1 MTNKKMNKKQLTAMV
16 LATVMTVGNFAY
28 TYADSDVGVDRN
40 VKYTTST
47 DKDGIKDP
55 NFTHYDGMNHTSQ
68 CGEKIYD
75 TKLTIGDLNK
85 GMDDLVSND
94 KKLNQDIK
102 NEAKARQDADAAEA
116 KARQDGDIVS
126 GSVNNNKLTLVKGDN
141 STVDID
147 VSGIQGKDTYVE
159 SGTYNSDDQKI
170 TLRRNDG
177 TDVDV
182 QLDNVA
188 KASDLN
194 TVKDNVTNIDNRVT
208 KVEGD
213 VTNIDNRVT
222 KVEGD
227 VTSIDNRVTTVEGN
241 VNDLTQRVTNNENNI
256 TNLQGDVTNI
266 KNDVTNVKND
276 VKNLGDRVTKVE
288 GQDIVKGELTDNKL
302 TLTKKD
308 NTTVTVDGVAAKAD
322 VDAEAT
328 TRADADAKLD
338 QAIKSE
344 ATTRASEDVKL
355 DTKISNEA
363 KARQDGDTKL
373 DHMISQET
381 KDRIAQDM
389 VLQGQDIKSARME
402 GNTLILERN
411 NTEQLSV
418 DGIANTGDIDNL
430 QTQVTNN
437 YNQIQQNT
445 TNIHNEANERRQ
457 EDARLDQR
465 IDAMHQDLAGITS
478 RISSLEDRVNKVGAL
493 AIAHASLKPLTT
505 YDYRYKW
512 SGAFGTGHYKGAN
525 ALAFGLFYQPNED
538 VLVNLSVSNCSG
550 ETGVGAGV
558 TFRIK

>member
-1 MTNKKMNKKQLTAMV
+1 MTNTKMNKKQLTAMV

-213 VTNIDNRVT
+213 VT
-222 KVEGD
+222 
-227 VTSIDNRVTTVEGN
+227 SIDNRVTTVEGN

-322 VDAEAT
+322 VDAEAKA
-328 TRADADAKLD
+328 RADADTKLD
-338 QAIKSE
+338 QAIKTE
-344 ATTRASEDVKL
+344 ATTRASEDAKL

-363 KARQDGDTKL
+363 KTRADADTKL

-411 NTEQLSV
+411 NSEQLSV

-437 YNQIQQNT
+437 CNQIQQNT
-445 TNIHNEANERRQ
+445 TNIRNEANERRQ

-512 SGAFGTGHYKGAN
+512 SGTFGTGHYKGAN

>member
-1 MTNKKMNKKQLTAMV
+1 MNNTKMNKKQLTAMV

-213 VTNIDNRVT
+213 VT
-222 KVEGD
+222 
-227 VTSIDNRVTTVEGN
+227 SIDNRVTTVEGN

-322 VDAEAT
+322 VDAEAK

-344 ATTRASEDVKL
+344 ATTRASEDAKL

-363 KARQDGDTKL
+363 KTRADADTKL

-411 NTEQLSV
+411 NSEQLSV

-437 YNQIQQNT
+437 CNQIQQNT
-445 TNIHNEANERRQ
+445 TNIRNEANERRQ

-512 SGAFGTGHYKGAN
+512 SGTFGTGHYKGAN

>member
-1 MTNKKMNKKQLTAMV
+1 MTNTKMNKKQLTAMV

-213 VTNIDNRVT
+213 VT
-222 KVEGD
+222 
-227 VTSIDNRVTTVEGN
+227 SIDNRVTTVEGN

-322 VDAEAT
+322 VDAEAKA
-328 TRADADAKLD
+328 RADADTKLD

-344 ATTRASEDVKL
+344 ATTRASEDAKL

-363 KARQDGDTKL
+363 KTRADADTKL

-411 NTEQLSV
+411 NSEQLSV

-437 YNQIQQNT
+437 CNQIQQNT
-445 TNIHNEANERRQ
+445 TNIRNEANERRQ

-512 SGAFGTGHYKGAN
+512 SGTFGTGHYKGAN

>member
-1 MTNKKMNKKQLTAMV
+1 MTNTKMNKKQLTAMV

-28 TYADSDVGVDRN
+28 TYADSYVGVDRN

-213 VTNIDNRVT
+213 VT
-222 KVEGD
+222 
-227 VTSIDNRVTTVEGN
+227 SIDNRVTTVEGN

-322 VDAEAT
+322 VDAEAK

-344 ATTRASEDVKL
+344 AATRASEDAKL

-363 KARQDGDTKL
+363 KTRADADTKL

-411 NTEQLSV
+411 NSEQLSV

-437 YNQIQQNT
+437 CNQIQQNT
-445 TNIHNEANERRQ
+445 TNIRNEANERRQ

-512 SGAFGTGHYKGAN
+512 SGTFGTGHYKGAN